1 MDGKSRCTN
10 FAGKA
15 IGVACE
21 KLQPIAI
28 EHDLCS
34 MCGFN
39 FPFSIEPLLQLGML
53 DISPVFTVL
62 MIDLVAHDVTQTAA
76 NAGLAAMT
84 KININ
89 DTDRIY
95 LNIGK
100 LYHLKVVSARPE
112 FSSYGVTHLVDSDQT
127 NRCQCAPTL
136 KRLQSSFK
144 LANGHRMPK

>member
-1 MDGKSRCTN
+1 M
-10 FAGKA
+10 
-15 IGVACE
+15 GVACE

-39 FPFSIEPLLQLGML
+39 FAFSTEALLQLGML
-53 DISPVFTVL
+53 DISSAFTVV
-62 MIDLVAHDVTQTAA
+62 MIDLVAQDVAQAAA

-95 LNIGK
+95 LSIGK

-112 FSSYGVTHLVDSDQT
+112 FSSHGADLSNSVTHLLNSAQT
-127 NRCQCAPTL
+127 NRCQCALTL
-136 KRLQSSFK
+136 KRLQNRFK
-144 LANGHRMPK
+144 LANRHRTPK